1 MNEYIRGFVLV
12 YLGLIVLA
20 EVWKRIRSYFY
31 TYKNKHYFITGGSE
45 GLGRSLARLIA
56 LKGGKVTIAARY
68 MEKLK
73 QVKNEIEDE
82 FKKNKKGDCHVC
94 AIQCD
99 VIDESSV
106 HQAVVKSIRQ
116 HSLLHQLTGRRHRL
130 KYFAPIKL
138 ILILFRSVSS
148 SKAKKK
154 LQKKSL

>member
-56 LKGGKVTIAARY
+56 LKGGKVTIAARH

-82 FKKNKKGDCHVC
+82 FKKKKKGDCHVC

-116 HSLLHQLTGRRHRL
+116 QGEIDVFISCAGYAETGYSMFIFKEEIDICL
-130 KYFAPIKL
+130 EWE
-138 ILILFRSVSS
+138 RSCSTR
-148 SKAKKK
+148 
-154 LQKKSL
+154 